1 MAINNTSIYEECL
14 KAMARQ
20 KIALDVSKYLS
31 LFFIKWN
38 FASCVEWIFLLLTC
52 HNLIL
57 YARPYG
63 FGFFQVNLSFKH
75 FTISKE
81 F

>member
-31 LFFIKWN
+31 LFFYEME
-38 FASCVEWIFLLLTC
+38 FSLLCAMDFLLAIPLSSTPGDMVLSFC
-52 HNLIL
+52 
-57 YARPYG
+57 
-63 FGFFQVNLSFKH
+63 QVKFLFKH